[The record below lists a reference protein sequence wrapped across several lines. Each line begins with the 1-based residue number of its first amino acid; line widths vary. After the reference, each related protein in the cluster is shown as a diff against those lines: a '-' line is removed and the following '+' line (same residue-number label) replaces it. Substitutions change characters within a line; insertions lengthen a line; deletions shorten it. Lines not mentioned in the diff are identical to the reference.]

1 MSLGGTLVRVRA
13 SLADALA
20 RAWARL
26 AVALARRRVTLGF
39 VVGIVALVL
48 ARPSWTSLLIGL
60 SIALVGE
67 ALRLWAAGHLEKSR
81 EVTQSGPYALM
92 RHPLYVGSSMIGA
105 GFAIATWHPV
115 VIAMATLY
123 LCTTIPAAIRAEEAH
138 LREKFGEAYDAY
150 AHRATDL
157 SAEAFAEAEPLAR
170 SFSVRR
176 ALYNREH
183 HTLVGLLA
191 VGVLLALKVVWTD
204 P

>member
-1 MSLGGTLVRVRA
+1 MRVTA
-13 SLADALA
+13 TLA
-20 RAWARL
+20 RWRARL
-26 AVALARRRVTLGF
+26 AVALTRRRVTVGF
-39 VVGIVALVL
+39 VVGILALVL
-48 ARPSWTSLLIGL
+48 ARPSWTSLLIGV

-92 RHPLYVGSSMIGA
+92 RHPLYVGSSIIGA

-115 VIAMATLY
+115 VVAMAVLY
-123 LCTTIPAAIRAEEAH
+123 LATTIPAAIRAEEAH

-150 AHRATDL
+150 AQRATGL
-157 SAEAFAEAEPLAR
+157 SAEAFARAEPRVR

-183 HTLVGLLA
+183 HTLAGLLA
-191 VGVLLALKVVWTD
+191 VVALLALKVVWRD
-204 P
+204 S